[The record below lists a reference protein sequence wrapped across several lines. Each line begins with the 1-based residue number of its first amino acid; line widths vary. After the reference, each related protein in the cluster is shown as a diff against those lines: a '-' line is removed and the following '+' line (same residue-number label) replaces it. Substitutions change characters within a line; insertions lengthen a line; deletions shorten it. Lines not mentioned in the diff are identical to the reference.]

1 MKRSL
6 WAVWVGFAAM
16 AANAAYESPWAII
29 EASDPSEVRQ
39 EFRPSITL
47 VDGHSTRDPWRSDPL
62 APGKHSVRI
71 RFETARVAQGP
82 GDEVRDLDLDL
93 QPCTRYRIAAQRTQG
108 TQWQPKVYTEKIGEC
123 ARKFK

>member
-1 MKRSL
+1 MLRTLMPVCLAAASL
-6 WAVWVGFAAM
+6 AAL
-16 AANAAYESPWAII
+16 AAYEGPWAIV
-29 EASDPSEVRQ
+29 EAADPSQVRQ
-39 EFRPSITL
+39 EFTPALTQ
-47 VDGHSTRDPWRSDPL
+47 VDGATPRSPLRSDPL

-82 GDEVRDLDLDL
+82 GDEYRELDLDL

-108 TQWQPKVYTEKIGEC
+108 KQWEPKVYTEKIGEC